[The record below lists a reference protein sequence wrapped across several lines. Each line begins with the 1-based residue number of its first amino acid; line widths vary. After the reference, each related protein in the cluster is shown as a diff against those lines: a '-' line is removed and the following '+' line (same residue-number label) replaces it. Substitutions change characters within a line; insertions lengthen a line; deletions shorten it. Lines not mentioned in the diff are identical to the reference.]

1 MIGPLTKRA
10 KLSETR
16 ESINA
21 AADSVIG
28 FAAANNRLPTIAEF
42 PTVVRTP
49 NDAWGR
55 AFLYVPATLYVNAL
69 PTTVICNS
77 TSTDTAV
84 KICSDVSCTPA
95 VNTMNN
101 AAFIIISAGP
111 DVINHTGTATPFTT
125 WPPGFDVNGNPNDE
139 IVYDDIGKWVTLPE
153 LQTKIACESRLYEFW
168 NLLGVRAWFNLN
180 GNGCFP
186 VDNDTYIGSIG
197 RGGVIRAFTDSN
209 CTAPATP
216 ASLTYS
222 LATAA
227 DANGN
232 MVVNYSNPIAD
243 R

>member
-1 MIGPLTKRA
+1 MTTAAFLPRCLCRFSFRDNRGLTLVELAIVLVIMGILVSLGVGMIGPLTKRA

-55 AFLYVPATLYVNAL
+55 AFLYVPATLYVNTL

-77 TSTDTAV
+77 TSTDTVV

-95 VNTMNN
+95 ANTMNN
-101 AAFIIISAGP
+101 AAFIIISAGA

-125 WPPGFDVNGNPNDE
+125 SS
-139 IVYDDIGKWVTLPE
+139 LP
-153 LQTKIACESRLYEFW
+153 
-168 NLLGVRAWFNLN
+168 V
-180 GNGCFP
+180 P
-186 VDNDTYIGSIG
+186 
-197 RGGVIRAFTDSN
+197 
-209 CTAPATP
+209 
-216 ASLTYS
+216 
-222 LATAA
+222 
-227 DANGN
+227 
-232 MVVNYSNPIAD
+232 
-243 R
+243 